1 MKWSEPPSDVQPFPP
16 GCSLLHFCQTSQHH
30 HCPRLLFWH
39 TKTTKWR
46 SSTSSWKWLWRGK
59 GSNQEGYFSRTRWL
73 ERQDRFRC
81 LPTMTKTIT
90 VSKFDLHETESKG
103 WRLMKLA
110 QSHKLTKYN
119 TIHAH
124 EDSRKVVQY
133 NLVYNQIVFIM
144 LSWGF
149 TSDMNKDKTNL
160 LLLLFRLHRAAP
172 FQTSSPLFVCLPV
185 ASSANINCHRRK
197 SSLASVITVSFSHV
211 VPVTDQSCVST
222 F

>member
-1 MKWSEPPSDVQPFPP
+1 MARRFEDRNRRR
-16 GCSLLHFCQTSQHH
+16 SQGLGQWGGNQIWEWMTWAYEMVRTAIR
-30 HCPRLLFWH
+30 CTPISTRLLSFALLSDLP
-39 TKTTKWR
+39 TSPLSKR
-46 SSTSSWKWLWRGK
+46 SDTQRRRGGGALRVAGNGYEGEK
-59 GSNQEGYFSRTRWL
+59 GSTQEGYFSRTRWL

-81 LPTMTKTIT
+81 LPKMTKTIT
-90 VSKFDLHETESKG
+90 VSKFDLRETESKG

-149 TSDMNKDKTNL
+149 TSDMNKDKTN
-160 LLLLFRLHRAAP
+160 
-172 FQTSSPLFVCLPV
+172 
-185 ASSANINCHRRK
+185 
-197 SSLASVITVSFSHV
+197 
-211 VPVTDQSCVST
+211 
-222 F
+222 